1 MATRVFYLNICYVC
15 NNDCIMCLSHRTKS
29 GKHTDYISLSTVREM
44 IDKWDIGRDD
54 RLIINGGEP
63 TVHPQLI
70 DILRTIA
77 ETKAEIA
84 IYSNGRKFSNMEFAQ
99 AIMKNSNTRIT
110 IPVFGEE
117 HIHDGITNTKGS
129 FSETMKG
136 INNLTESGKDHKNN
150 RVEIKFIIGKEYVEK
165 RQESMG
171 IVDKYLKFPKN
182 VDTLIFAGFLQPKNS
197 KVDMNG
203 ENLID
208 IAHHIDDEI
217 DQLIDNN
224 IYGLNVK
231 ILDIPFCNHKRAF
244 QDRLL
249 SIYDEFLFIEKDKF
263 IYYDEN
269 VKGKIR
275 NYNKGP
281 DEKAECSICS
291 YTSICSNSIDR
302 YGALQYDKSGY
313 WFFGLE

>member
-1 MATRVFYLNICYVC
+1 
-15 NNDCIMCLSHRTKS
+15 
-29 GKHTDYISLSTVREM
+29 M
-44 IDKWDIGRDD
+44 IDKWDVCRDD
-54 RLIINGGEP
+54 RVIINGGEP

-70 DILRTIA
+70 EILGAIA

-84 IYSNGRKFSNMEFAQ
+84 VYSNGRKFSNMEFAQ
-99 AIMKNSNTRIT
+99 AIMKIPNTRIT
-110 IPVFGEE
+110 IPVFGGE
-117 HIHDGITNTKGS
+117 HIHEGITNIKGS
-129 FSETMKG
+129 FVETIEG
-136 INNLTESGKDHKNN
+136 INNLTELKNN
-150 RVEIKFIIGKEYVEK
+150 QRIDNGIEIKFIIGKEYVDK
-165 RQESMG
+165 WQKSMG

-203 ENLID
+203 ESHID

-217 DQLIDNN
+217 DQIIDNN

-249 SIYDEFLFIEKDKF
+249 SIYDESLFIEKDKF

-269 VKGKIR
+269 VKGRTRK
-275 NYNKGP
+275 YNKRP
-281 DEKAECSICS
+281 DEKVECSICS